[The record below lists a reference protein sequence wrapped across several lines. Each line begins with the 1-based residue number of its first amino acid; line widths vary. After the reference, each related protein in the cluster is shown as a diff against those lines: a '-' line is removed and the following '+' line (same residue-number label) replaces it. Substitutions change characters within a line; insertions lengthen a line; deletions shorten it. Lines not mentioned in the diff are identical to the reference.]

1 MSEKRNSGMNRVK
14 DFPKVTQKAGD
25 RTELHGKVSTQFLPH
40 IPATVI
46 HFINIVPMH
55 NRVLPPLN

>member
-40 IPATVI
+40 SPATVI